1 MRNEKRGGKEK
12 YFHMSFSGTQWRVQ
26 PNRADGHYYFVWNVE
41 AGRIPATVCIER
53 DVVRVNIICNG
64 SFDESD
70 KTAYKLT
77 LDKHL
82 FWSNLKMH
90 TFPMGVIVNVL
101 PNVEELENVQFIKM
115 IYFDA
120 LTQDN
125 LINTIIRVIDAL
137 EIGGFAFRRFIESL
151 ESEDRTVNEIRN
163 IYSWFEN
170 IFDFLGFR
178 LYLLASSY
186 DVNLMIPFFAK
197 AAKPP
202 CNSGSCLN

>member
-1 MRNEKRGGKEK
+1 MKREEVKK
-12 YFHMSFSGTQWRVQ
+12 NISTCLSQGTQWRVQ

-41 AGRIPATVCIER
+41 AGRIPATVCIES

-90 TFPMGVIVNVL
+90 TFPMGVIVNAL

-151 ESEDRTVNEIRN
+151 ERRRQDS
-163 IYSWFEN
+163 
-170 IFDFLGFR
+170 
-178 LYLLASSY
+178 
-186 DVNLMIPFFAK
+186 
-197 AAKPP
+197 
-202 CNSGSCLN
+202 